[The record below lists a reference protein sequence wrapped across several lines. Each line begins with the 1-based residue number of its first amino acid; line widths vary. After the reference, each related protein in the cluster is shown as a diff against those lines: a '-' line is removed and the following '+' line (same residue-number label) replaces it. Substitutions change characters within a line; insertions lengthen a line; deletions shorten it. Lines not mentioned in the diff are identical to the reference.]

1 MESKKTRLK
10 TGGRKRGSVNK
21 ATRTIREAA
30 QEYTDD
36 ALKVLAEV
44 MNDHD
49 QPALARI
56 AAASQI
62 LDRGHG
68 RPTQSVEVDASVNN
82 RRMDLSLIDAELAK
96 AAEERARRQK
106 ELEESGVLGKFET

>member
-1 MESKKTRLK
+1 MTDKLRRRK

-56 AAASQI
+56 AAATAI

-68 RPTQSVEVDASVNN
+68 RPAQAIEVDANVSN

-106 ELEESGVLGKFET
+106 ELEDSGIISQFET